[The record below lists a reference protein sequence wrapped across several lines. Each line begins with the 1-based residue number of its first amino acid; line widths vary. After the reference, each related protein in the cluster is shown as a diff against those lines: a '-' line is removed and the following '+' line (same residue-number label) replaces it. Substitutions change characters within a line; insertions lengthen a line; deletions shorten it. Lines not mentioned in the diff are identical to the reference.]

1 MNYPTYITFQDLNI
15 DNALYNALEDL
26 GLKHPTTI
34 QQKAFSKIMSG
45 IDIVGIAQTG
55 TGKTIAFLL
64 PLLRVTKYSKQ
75 IPPRVL
81 ILVPTRELV
90 VQVTEVAE
98 KLASYMN
105 LRIKGVYGGTN
116 MNTQRIMMQEGVD
129 ILVATP
135 GRLYD
140 LALSGDLKL
149 SSIKHLV
156 IDEVDEMLD
165 LGFRTQ
171 LNNII
176 ELLPPKRQNLMFSAT
191 LSEDIE
197 KIISSHFSFP
207 EKIEAAPQGTPI
219 DKIIQIGYD
228 VPNFNSKVNLLEHL
242 LNTDDAMQKVLVF
255 ADSKKFA
262 DILYHRLVEL
272 YSDTKIGLIHSNK
285 SQNFRLNAL
294 RQFQNGSVS
303 VLIATDIVSRGLD
316 IQDVSH
322 VVNFDLPEDYTNYIH
337 RIGRTGRADKTGIA
351 ISFIKNDE
359 KSLVKSMENEMQQVI
374 QIQPFPLEVE
384 ISVELID
391 EEKPVVREIALPGV
405 NPLKQSEGAFHEKK
419 AKNKKVNLGSGI
431 KRKMK
436 AKYKKP
442 KTRGDKNKKRKKK

>member
-1 MNYPTYITFQDLNI
+1 MIEAKEITFQDLNI
-15 DNALYNALEDL
+15 DNALFNALEDL

-34 QQKAFSKIMSG
+34 QHKAFSKIMSG
-45 IDIVGIAQTG
+45 KDMVGIAQTG

-64 PLLRVTKYSKQ
+64 PLLRATKYSKQ

-90 VQVTEVAE
+90 VQVVEEAQ
-98 KLASYMN
+98 KLSAYMN

-116 MNTQRIMMQEGVD
+116 MNTQRIMMLEGVD

-149 SSIKHLV
+149 SFIKHLV

-171 LNNII
+171 LNNIM
-176 ELLPPKRQNLMFSAT
+176 ELLPEKRQNLMFSAT

-197 KIISSHFSFP
+197 KIISSYFSFP

-219 DKIIQIGYD
+219 DKIDQIAYY
-228 VPNFNSKVNLLEHL
+228 VPNFNSKINLLLHL
-242 LNTDDAMQKVLVF
+242 LNSDATMLKVLVF

-262 DILYHRLVEL
+262 DILYQRLIEL
-272 YSDTKIGLIHSNK
+272 FSEAKVGLIHSNK

-322 VVNFDLPEDYTNYIH
+322 VINFDLPEDYTNYIH

-351 ISFIKNDE
+351 ISFIKPE
-359 KSLVKSMENEMQQVI
+359 EQIMVASMEQEMQQVI
-374 QIQPFPLEVE
+374 TILPHPIEVE
-384 ISVELID
+384 ISVELI
-391 EEKPVVREIALPGV
+391 EEERPVVREIALPGV

-442 KTRGDKNKKRKKK
+442 KTRGDKNKNRKK